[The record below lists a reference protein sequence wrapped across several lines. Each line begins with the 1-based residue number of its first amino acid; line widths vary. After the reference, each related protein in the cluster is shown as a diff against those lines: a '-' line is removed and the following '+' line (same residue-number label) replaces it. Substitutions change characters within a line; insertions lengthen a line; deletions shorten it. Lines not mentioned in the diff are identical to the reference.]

1 MTGYR
6 DDWKPWLD
14 ELYQRRV
21 EAHTMGGADRVQR
34 LMHDRAKL
42 SVRER
47 IDLLFDPGSFC
58 EVGEFVGTDDG
69 IPADGF
75 VAGHG
80 LIDGRRCVVG
90 AEDFSLLGGS
100 IGPGGSAKRY
110 RMAEL
115 AAQERV
121 PLITMLD
128 GAGHRLTNTGG
139 SRSPGDLQAYA
150 DLGGQVPMVCLVMGA
165 SAGHGAL
172 AAPLSDYVIMTEQ
185 ASMFTGGPPL
195 VKAATGEDVTKT
207 ELGGPDVCARIAG
220 TAHAVVTDDA
230 QAIVQARAWLS
241 FMPSSAG
248 APIPRRE
255 GLDSGSRRVDELL
268 DIIPPNPRTPYDIH
282 AVIEAIVD
290 DKRVLEFQPDHGQ
303 SIICGLAHLGGA
315 AVAIVAN
322 NPARYAGTVDRNAA
336 VKATEFIE
344 IIGAFGHPVIFLVDN
359 PGVMA
364 GTAAEQSG
372 ILKWAGRM
380 YKAERR
386 ISNPKLVV
394 TLRKAFGFGSVVMA
408 QNPFDKQT
416 VTLALPS
423 VTTAAMPADSGGRS
437 AGLDQTTQAAVEA
450 GQRNGPWR
458 QANKLSYDRV
468 VHPADL
474 RNEFLAGLD
483 LAASRAPS

>member
-6 DDWKPWLD
+6 DDWQPWLT
-14 ELYQRRV
+14 ELARRRTD
-21 EAHTMGGADRVQR
+21 AQAMGGPERVQR
-34 LMHDRAKL
+34 LMHDRGKL

-47 IDLLFDPGSFC
+47 IDLLFDPGTFS
-58 EVGEFVGTDDG
+58 EIGEFVGTDDG

-75 VAGHG
+75 VTGHG
-80 LIDGRRCVVG
+80 LIDGRRALVG

-100 IGPGGSAKRY
+100 IGVGGSAKRY
-110 RMAEL
+110 RIAEL
-115 AAQERV
+115 AGQERV
-121 PLITMLD
+121 PLVTMLD

-150 DLGGQVPMVCLVMGA
+150 DLGGQVPMVCLVLGA

-172 AAPLSDYVIMTEQ
+172 AAPLSDYVVMTEQ

-195 VKAATGEDVTKT
+195 VKAATGEEVTKG
-207 ELGGPDVCARIAG
+207 ELGGPEVCARIAG
-220 TAHAVVTDDA
+220 TAHAVVADDA
-230 QAIVQARAWLS
+230 TAMLQARAWLS
-241 FMPSSAG
+241 FMPSSTG
-248 APIPRRE
+248 SPVPTRSGGDTDPRT
-255 GLDSGSRRVDELL
+255 VDGLL
-268 DIIPPNPRTPYDIH
+268 DIIPPNSRTPYDIH
-282 AVIEAIVD
+282 DVVDLVVD
-290 DKRVLEFQPDHGQ
+290 DGRFLEFQPDHGQ
-303 SIICGLAHLGGA
+303 SIVCGLAHLGGS

-322 NPARYAGTVDRNAA
+322 NPAQYAGTVDRDAA
-336 VKATEFIE
+336 VKGTEFIE
-344 IIGAFGHPVIFLVDN
+344 LIGAFGHPVIFLVDN

-386 ISNPKLVV
+386 LSNPKLVV

-408 QNPFDKQT
+408 QNPFDRQT

-423 VTTAAMPADSGGRS
+423 VTTAAMPADAGGRS
-437 AGLDQTTQAAVEA
+437 AGLDDTTQARVEA

-458 QANKLSYDRV
+458 QANKLSFDRV
-468 VHPADL
+468 VHPTDL
-474 RNEFLAGLD
+474 RNEFLTGLA
-483 LAASRAPS
+483 LAATRKPS